1 MRSWGW
7 NPKVRLTPYHAF
19 IGRGRD
25 LCLSL
30 SLSAH
35 APRTGHVSPRQEGS
49 YLQARKRDVIR
60 TESVDTLF
68 SDTPVSRTTR
78 NKFLIFKL
86 PIQWFFCFNSPRRAR
101 HTLQNPRPSGRFAM
115 PYTHTHTRGFS
126 ILVPWRS
133 SPPASC
139 QCVKNFSIKL
149 TQVYLHQV
157 LKIEVCKTW
166 GFLEM
171 CKRSNSNWKTEST

>member
-7 NPKVRLTPYHAF
+7 NPKARLTPYNAF

-35 APRTGHVSPRQEGS
+35 APRTGHVSPRQEGG

-60 TESVDTLF
+60 TDSVGTLL
-68 SDTPVSRTTR
+68 SDIPVSRTMR

-86 PIQWFFCFNSPRRAR
+86 PIQWFFVLIVQDEQD
-101 HTLQNPRPSGRFAM
+101 TLWNPRLSGRFTM
-115 PYTHTHTRGFS
+115 PYTHTHTHTSFS
-126 ILVPWRS
+126 ILVPWHS
-133 SPPASC
+133 SPPASV
-139 QCVKNFSIKL
+139 CVLRIFLLN
-149 TQVYLHQV
+149 LH
-157 LKIEVCKTW
+157 
-166 GFLEM
+166 
-171 CKRSNSNWKTEST
+171 RSTYINP